1 MKHWLLIISTI
12 VAAFTLSGC
21 SHNQVQN
28 VDDVTRSSGVNVPII
43 VTGTNAKPYT
53 VTIGELDSMRLIT
66 SQMYNSEAEA
76 HSAAAAFVTEYCQ
89 QTNTKAR
96 IARLDYQSTS
106 RNRVYGYLGIAKFQ
120 CR

>member
-28 VDDVTRSSGVNVPII
+28 VDDVTRSSGVNVPVI
-43 VTGTNAKPYT
+43 VTGTSAKPYT
-53 VTIGELDSMRLIT
+53 VTVGELDSMRLLT
-66 SQMYNSEAEA
+66 SQMFNSTAEA
-76 HSAAAAFVTEYCQ
+76 HSAAAEYVSQYCQ
-89 QTNTKAR
+89 QSNTKPR
-96 IARLDYQSTS
+96 IARLEEQSTK
-106 RNRVYGYLGIAKFQ
+106 RGNNWGYLGIAKFQ